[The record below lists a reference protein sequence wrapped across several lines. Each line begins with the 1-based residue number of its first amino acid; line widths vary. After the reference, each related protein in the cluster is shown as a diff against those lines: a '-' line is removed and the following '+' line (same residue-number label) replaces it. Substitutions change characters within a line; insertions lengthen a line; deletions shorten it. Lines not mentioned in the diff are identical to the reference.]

1 VDPVIALWVPF
12 VLFAALSW
20 WMYRTLAHVPGGQ
33 PIGALER
40 VAAKS
45 GATLRRWLR
54 FGRRRRVPA

>member
-45 GATLRRWLR
+45 SATLRRWLR